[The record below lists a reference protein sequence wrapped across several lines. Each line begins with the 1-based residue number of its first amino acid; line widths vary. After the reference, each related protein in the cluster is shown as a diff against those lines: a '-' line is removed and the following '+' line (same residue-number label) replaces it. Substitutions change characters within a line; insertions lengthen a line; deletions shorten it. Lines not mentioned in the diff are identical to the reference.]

1 MMTKQV
7 ALNVALIGASGK
19 IGSKIAA
26 ELLARG
32 HHVTGIARNP
42 EKISVAGLQATAK
55 GDFTTPAEMAAVL
68 KGHDAVISAASFI
81 PGQAEQLIASIRAS
95 GVTRFLMVGGAAS
108 LATEAGGKKV
118 IDTIELPEAWKA
130 PIMEGI
136 RTLSLL
142 HPVQDVD
149 WTFFS
154 PAVQIGP
161 GERTGQFRLG
171 NDVVVKDAAGVSK
184 ISYDDYAIAMVDE
197 LERGEH
203 LKARFTIGY

>member
-1 MMTKQV
+1 MTKQV
-7 ALNVALIGASGK
+7 TLNVALIGASGK

-42 EKISVAGLQATAK
+42 EKIVAAGLQATAK
-55 GDFTTPAEMAAVL
+55 GDFTAPAEMATVL
-68 KGHDAVISAASFI
+68 SGHDAVISAASFI
-81 PGQAEQLIASIRAS
+81 PGQAEQLIASVRAS
-95 GVTRFLMVGGAAS
+95 GVKRFLMVGGAAS
-108 LATEAGGKKV
+108 LQTEAGGKKV
-118 IDTIELPEAWKA
+118 IDTIDVPEVWKA
-130 PIMEGI
+130 PIMEGM

-142 HPVQDVD
+142 RPVQDVD

-203 LKARFTIGY
+203 LQARFTIGY

>member
-1 MMTKQV
+1 MGKK
-7 ALNVALIGASGK
+7 VALIGASGK

-32 HHVTGIARNP
+32 HQVTGVARNP
-42 EKISVAGLQATAK
+42 EKISVTGVK
-55 GDFTTPAEMAAVL
+55 GVKADFTDHSQMSAVL
-68 KGHDAVISAASFI
+68 KGHDAIISAASFI
-81 PGQAEQLIASIRAS
+81 PEQAENLIASVRGS
-95 GVTRFLMVGGAAS
+95 GVKRFLMVGGAAS
-108 LATEAGGKKV
+108 LQSEPGGKK
-118 IDTIELPEAWKA
+118 IIESLELPPAWKA

-142 HPVQDVD
+142 REVQDVD

-161 GERTGQFRLG
+161 GERTGKFRLG
-171 NDVVVKDAAGVSK
+171 GEVVVKDAGGVSK

-197 LERGEH
+197 LEQGKH
-203 LKARFTIGY
+203 IKARFTVGY